1 MENEKENKSVKSWQ
15 ARVISSFVLT
25 FPKAWAT
32 SMWLLKIMLPVT
44 FGVLILD
51 YTGIL
56 AVFAGWVEP
65 FFTLIGLPGKSALVL
80 LTSIFANIYSAIA
93 VITTLGFE
101 YRPALILAVMCL
113 ISHAFIIEA
122 AVIKKTGSNI
132 YYMLTLRLIMSAVAG
147 ILLNLILPAFDGTI
161 GMQIAT
167 GEITFGLMFLAWFK
181 SSVVLIIKVIILIV
195 MLMFFQKLLEEFGV
209 IKYLVKV
216 LQPFM
221 RVMGLPESTTFSW
234 IVANTVGLG
243 YGSAI
248 IISQVEEGKMDKKSV
263 ELLNN
268 HIVVSHSLLED
279 PLLFVAIGLPLGW
292 LILPRLLLA
301 IVVVWVRKLVMRF
314 WR

>member
-1 MENEKENKSVKSWQ
+1 
-15 ARVISSFVLT
+15 ILT
-25 FPKAWAT
+25 
-32 SMWLLKIMLPVT
+32 VT
-44 FGVLILD
+44 FGVVILD

-56 AVFAGWVEP
+56 AVFAAWFEP

-80 LTSIFANIYSAIA
+80 LTSVFANIYSAIA

-101 YRPALILAVMCL
+101 YRSALILAVMCL

-132 YYMLTLRLIMSAVAG
+132 LYMLALRLIISAVAG
-147 ILLNLILPAFDGTI
+147 VLLNFILPDFEGAI

-167 GEITFGLMFLAWFK
+167 NEVTFAVMFLAWLK
-181 SSVVLIIKVIILIV
+181 SSSLLIVKVIVLIVS
-195 MLMFFQKLLEEFGV
+195 LMFFQKLMEEFG
-209 IKYLVKV
+209 IINYLIKV

-221 RVMGLPESTTFSW
+221 KVMGLPESTTFSW
-234 IVANTVGLG
+234 IVANMLGLS

-248 IISQVEEGKMDKKSV
+248 IISQVEEGKMNKKSV

-292 LILPRLLLA
+292 LIIPRLILA
-301 IVVVWVRKLVMRF
+301 IMVVWLRKLVMWLF
-314 WR
+314 QKSKYLQATKSI